1 MTSVT
6 LDLPRPI
13 YQKAVQIARATKRPI
28 EQVVVEWIQPP
39 AEHVGSVQEAALIG
53 LESMSTE
60 QLTQVA
66 RSTSVPD
73 DRKRLQEL
81 LSLQEQRPLT
91 AAERTEA
98 GQLVE
103 QEDLLT
109 LRKAKALFLLKQRNA
124 LPANI
129 AMLLS

>member
-1 MTSVT
+1 MTTVT

-13 YQKAVQIARATKRPI
+13 YQKAAQIARAAKWPI
-28 EQVVVEWIQPP
+28 EQGVVEWIQPP
-39 AEHVGSVQEAALIG
+39 AERVGSVQEAALMG
-53 LESMSTE
+53 LENISTE
-60 QLTQVA
+60 QLIQVA

-73 DRKRLQEL
+73 GKKRLQEL
-81 LSLQEQRPLT
+81 LGLQEQRPLT

-109 LRKAKALFLLKQRNA
+109 LRKAKGLFLLKQRHA
-124 LPANI
+124 LPADF
-129 AMLLS
+129 ATLLS

>member
-39 AEHVGSVQEAALIG
+39 TERVGSVQEAALIG

-109 LRKAKALFLLKQRNA
+109 LRKAKALFILKQRNA
-124 LPANI
+124 LPADI